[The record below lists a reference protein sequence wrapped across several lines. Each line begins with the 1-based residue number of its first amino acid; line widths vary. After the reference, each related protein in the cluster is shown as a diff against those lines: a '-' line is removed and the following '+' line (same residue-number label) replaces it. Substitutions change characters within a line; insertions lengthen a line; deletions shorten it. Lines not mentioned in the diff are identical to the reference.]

1 MLTLKVSC
9 DFWKSN
15 ICKSDYSKTS
25 VKVFFGTK
33 KKPALTE
40 NALIILI
47 NRKLGFQTTF
57 RAVLDHLEQHKW
69 SHLRD
74 DIKTFRME
82 LHIVTYVVF

>member
-1 MLTLKVSC
+1 MSRQFFFVLDV
-9 DFWKSN
+9 FY
-15 ICKSDYSKTS
+15 YSKTS

-74 DIKTFRME
+74 DIKTFQME